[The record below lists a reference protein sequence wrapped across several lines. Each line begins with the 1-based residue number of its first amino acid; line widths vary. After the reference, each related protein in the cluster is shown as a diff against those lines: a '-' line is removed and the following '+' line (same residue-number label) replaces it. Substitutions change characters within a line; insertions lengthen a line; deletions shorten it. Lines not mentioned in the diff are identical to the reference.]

1 MNKVYGLIG
10 FAGVMGAVALVTGST
25 ACSSSST
32 SSSSGDTGSDGGS
45 SGTSGKT
52 DGGSSSG
59 KTDGGSSSGSS
70 DCPVATVDPA
80 SLNDFYKVGT
90 DPTPGACS
98 AADIAAITG
107 KTTIKDIV
115 TALDGVQASCK
126 TCALTADGAAAAKW
140 APLVTV
146 NSGGSAVTIPNW
158 GACVGGKSSAACGE
172 LEQKFQLCFLA
183 ACDKCA
189 DADFDACR
197 DAAYD
202 GNDAVCQKMAADLQA
217 KNGCD
222 VNAYQKANSACGTDV
237 IKHISAHCGAGGSD
251 AGKD

>member
-10 FAGVMGAVALVTGST
+10 FAGVMGAVALVSSNTG
-25 ACSSSST
+25 CSSSST
-32 SSSSGDTGSDGGS
+32 SSSSGDTTGDAGKSSSSSSSGGSDAGKKDGGS
-45 SGTSGKT
+45 SGT
-52 DGGSSSG
+52 
-59 KTDGGSSSGSS
+59 S

-90 DPTPGACS
+90 DPSPGACS

-115 TALDGVQASCK
+115 TALDGVGASCK
-126 TCALTADGAAAAKW
+126 TCALTADGTAAAKW

-146 NSGGSAVTIPNW
+146 NSGGQQVTIPNW

-237 IKHISAHCGAGGSD
+237 IKHINAHCGAGAASD